1 MIFESLRRNIDD
13 IIGLEGE
20 EFELH
25 TLLFDDLDMDSLDM
39 SQLLVALEKEFKI
52 DIEDKEA
59 SEFKTVLDMKNYLEV
74 KINE

>member
-1 MIFESLRRNIDD
+1 MVFESLRKNIDD

-20 EFELH
+20 EFELT

-52 DIEDKEA
+52 DIEDKDA
-59 SEFKTVLDMKNYLEV
+59 SEFKTVLDIKNYLEG